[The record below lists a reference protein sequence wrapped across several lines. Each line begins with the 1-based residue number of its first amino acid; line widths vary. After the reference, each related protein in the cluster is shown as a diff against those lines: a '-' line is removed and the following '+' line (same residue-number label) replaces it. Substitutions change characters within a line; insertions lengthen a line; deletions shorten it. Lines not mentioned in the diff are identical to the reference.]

1 MAILH
6 REKNRIAV
14 LRFTPTTSE
23 AALAVVPATKSF
35 TNSFFCRS
43 VSLRLLI
50 RIADRIGDGSFLCQP
65 LLKNGTKNGTLSSTI
80 FVFPQTLVPPTGIEP
95 VSPASEADGL
105 SVDLRGRYGDSILI
119 ILFLEWSS
127 SHVKSRSSVNI
138 AEWMCSH
145 SLKGH
150 VAITV
155 RSVSIPNTAMRQ
167 GREIDCQLVM
177 DSWNRLALN
186 RKGRSV

>member
-35 TNSFFCRS
+35 TKSFFCRS

-105 SVDLRGRYGDSILI
+105 SVDLRGQAKKLYHEVRFVALSDFMASYLLI
-119 ILFLEWSS
+119 MVYRRMQACLPLLLDPLLPEIYFSLR
-127 SHVKSRSSVNI
+127 RSS
-138 AEWMCSH
+138 W
-145 SLKGH
+145 
-150 VAITV
+150 
-155 RSVSIPNTAMRQ
+155 
-167 GREIDCQLVM
+167 QL
-177 DSWNRLALN
+177 L
-186 RKGRSV
+186 